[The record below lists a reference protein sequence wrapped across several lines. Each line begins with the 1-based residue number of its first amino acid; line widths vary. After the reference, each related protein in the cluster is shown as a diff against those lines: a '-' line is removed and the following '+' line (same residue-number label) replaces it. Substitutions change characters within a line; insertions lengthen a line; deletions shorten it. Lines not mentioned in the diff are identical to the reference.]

1 MEQELSKNDKAI
13 ILLCAHLGKDSS
25 QPLSNGEYSK
35 VVEWLRTSNKQP
47 CDLLNCDDYKELSLF
62 SGISEERIRFLLGRG
77 FQLGAVVD
85 DLAQKGISIIT
96 RNNINYPIRFK
107 RHLQKSAPP
116 ILYYVGDISLA
127 NHGGVAIVG
136 SRNID
141 ERAKYF
147 TEMIAKQCANE
158 KMYVISGGAKGVDMI
173 STTTTLNNGGRSVC
187 IVSDELLKKSLQNDV
202 RRAIVS
208 NQLVLISPY
217 FPTSPFS
224 VGNAMGRNKLIYALA
239 DYAIVVNSD
248 YNKGGTWSGAVEELR
263 RFNKIP
269 VFVRNEESVPLGNK
283 KLVEKGAFP
292 ITVEENSS
300 LKKVLDISLRESVIQ
315 TDNKQTDEQSEIQY
329 NVKNKHA
336 LKCKKIVAETMDLF
350 EDFTPHKGD

>member
-1 MEQELSKNDKAI
+1 MEQELSENDKAI
-13 ILLCAHLGKDSS
+13 ILLCAHLGNDSY

-35 VVEWLRTSNKQP
+35 VVEWLRTYNKQP
-47 CDLLNCDDYKELSLF
+47 CDLLNCDDYKDLSLF
-62 SGISEERIRFLLGRG
+62 SDISEERIRFLLGRG

-85 DLAQKGISIIT
+85 DLAQKGISIVT

-127 NHGGVAIVG
+127 NHGGIAIVG

-141 ERAKYF
+141 EQAKYF

-173 STTTTLNNGGRSVC
+173 STTTTLNHGGRSVC
-187 IVSDELLKKSLQNDV
+187 IVSDELFKKSLQSDI

-217 FPTSPFS
+217 FPTSPFN

-239 DYAIVVNSD
+239 DYAIVVSSD
-248 YNKGGTWSGAVEELR
+248 YNKGGTWSGAVEEMR
-263 RFNKIP
+263 RSNKIP
-269 VFVRNEESVPLGNK
+269 VFVRNNESAPLGNK
-283 KLVEKGAFP
+283 KLVEKGALP
-292 ITVEENSS
+292 ITVTENLS
-300 LKKVLDISLRESVIQ
+300 LKEILDTSLRESVIQ
-315 TDNKQTDEQSEIQY
+315 ADNIQTNE
-329 NVKNKHA
+329 
-336 LKCKKIVAETMDLF
+336 
-350 EDFTPHKGD
+350 